1 MSKPFFEVF
10 PNLQLHTDIHDLMG
24 QTEVERVSATKRR
37 DFLRVYLKS
46 TRLIQKADIWTA
58 EQEIKKQLFPDANL
72 TVKIYEKFELSS
84 QYNPEKLMDIYKES
98 ILEEFREYSHIQ
110 YNALKTARIEYPADN
125 EMLITMEDTVLNRS
139 MEGEI
144 LQILEKILV
153 ERCGF
158 SVKLHAAYVEK
169 EVGRFKEE
177 EEAKIRMKVDA
188 IYSRTRGRKEEAV
201 DSTAPAQDTE
211 QENTQ
216 SPEAKKTDNSGKA
229 KSEPAGGVTK
239 SFQSGG
245 RGEFKRGE
253 FKKGEFR
260 KGGSFEK
267 GALKRSDNPD
277 VIYGRD
283 FEEEAMK
290 IEELIGDMGEVTIRG
305 KVLSVDTRDIKNE
318 KTIIIFN
325 MSDFTDTMT
334 IKMFVRTEQVKEV
347 TGDIKPGA
355 FLKVKGICMMDKFD
369 HELAIGSIAG
379 IKKIPD
385 FTNTR
390 MDTSARKRV
399 ELHCHTKM
407 SDMDGVSEAK
417 DIVKRA
423 YKWGHRAIAITD
435 HGVVQSFTDANH
447 VWDDLWKA
455 EKGKRKEA
463 GDENPDKQDFF
474 KIIYGVEAYLVDDLK
489 EIVTN
494 DKGQSLHEDYVVFDI
509 ETTGFSPVNNRII
522 EIGAVKVSG
531 GEIVDRF
538 STFVNPDVPIPFEIE
553 KLTSI
558 RDEDV
563 MDSPQIDVILPQF
576 LQFCEGCIMVAHNAG
591 FDMSFI
597 MENCRRL
604 GYPQEFT
611 YVDTVGISRVLL
623 KNQSKHTL
631 DAVAKTLGISLENHH
646 RAVDDAECTAHI
658 FVKFI
663 KMLEEQDIYNLTEV
677 NALGASSVDA
687 VKKMPSYHA
696 IILAKNDL
704 GRINL
709 YRLVSQSHLTYFNKH
724 PRIPKSLIL
733 KYREGLILGSACEAG
748 ELYRALL
755 DGQSDAQIARLAK
768 FYDYL
773 EIQPCGN
780 NKFMI
785 ASEKIRTVN
794 SIEDIQNINRRI
806 VELGEQFHKPVVA
819 TCDVHFLDPEDEVYR
834 RIIMAGRG
842 FDDADEQAPLFL
854 HTTEEMLEEFSYLGS
869 DKAEEIVITNTNMI
883 ADMIETIAPVRPDK
897 CPPVIPD
904 SDKTLTEIC
913 YNRAHEIY
921 GPDLPQIVEARL
933 EKELNS
939 IIKNGF
945 AVMYII
951 AQKLVWKSV
960 EDGYLVGSRGSVGS
974 SFVATMAGITEVN
987 PLSPHY
993 YCSKCHYVDFDSEE
1007 VKAYAGKAGIDM
1019 PDKVCPVCG
1028 EKLHKDGFDI
1038 PFETFL
1044 GFKGDKEPDIDLN
1057 FSGEYQSRAHSYTEV
1072 IFGKGQTFRAG
1083 TIGTLADKTAYGF
1096 VAHYYEDKGIR
1107 KRRCEIERIV
1117 SGCVGVR
1124 RTTGQHPGGI
1134 IVLPLGEEID
1144 TFTPVQHPAD
1154 DMTTRTVTTHFDY
1167 HSIDHNLLKLDI
1179 LGHDDPTMIRM
1190 LQDLTGLDPV
1200 KDIPLDSK
1208 EVMSLFQNTEALGVT
1223 PEDLGGCKLGALGI
1237 PEFGTD
1243 FAMQMLIDA
1252 KPKYFSDLVRIS
1264 GLSHGTDVWLGN
1276 AKDLILSG
1284 QATIQTAICCRDDIM
1299 IYLIQKGLEEGLSF
1313 TIMESVRKGKG
1324 LKPEWIEEMKAHDV
1338 PQWYIDSCL
1347 KIKYMFP
1354 KAHAAAYVMMAWRVA
1369 YCKVFYPLAYYA
1381 AYFSIRASG
1390 FTYKLMCQGR
1400 DKLEYHLAE
1409 YKSRSD
1415 SLSKKE
1421 QDTLRDMR
1429 IVQEMYARG
1438 FEFMPIDI
1446 YRAKARNFQIID
1458 GKLMPS
1464 LSSIDGLG
1472 EKAADAI
1479 VFAAEDGKFL
1489 SKEDFINRTK
1499 VTKTVCDLMAE
1510 LGILTGLP
1518 ESNQLSLFDMVM

>member
-10 PNLQLHTDIHDLMG
+10 PNLQLNTDIHDLMG

-125 EMLITMEDTVLNRS
+125 EMLITMEDTVLNHS

-169 EVGRFKEE
+169 ETGRFKEE

-494 DKGQSLHEDYVVFDI
+494 DKGQGLHEDYVVFDI

-663 KMLEEQDIYNLTEV
+663 KMLEEQDIHNLTEV

-755 DGQSDAQIARLAK
+755 DGQSDAQIARLVK

-806 VELGEQFHKPVVA
+806 VELGEQFHKPVQ
-819 TCDVHFLDPEDEVYR
+819 L
-834 RIIMAGRG
+834 
-842 FDDADEQAPLFL
+842 
-854 HTTEEMLEEFSYLGS
+854 
-869 DKAEEIVITNTNMI
+869 MI
-883 ADMIETIAPVRPDK
+883 LRTMFW
-897 CPPVIPD
+897 
-904 SDKTLTEIC
+904 
-913 YNRAHEIY
+913 
-921 GPDLPQIVEARL
+921 
-933 EKELNS
+933 
-939 IIKNGF
+939 NG
-945 AVMYII
+945 V
-951 AQKLVWKSV
+951 
-960 EDGYLVGSRGSVGS
+960 GY
-974 SFVATMAGITEVN
+974 
-987 PLSPHY
+987 
-993 YCSKCHYVDFDSEE
+993 
-1007 VKAYAGKAGIDM
+1007 
-1019 PDKVCPVCG
+1019 
-1028 EKLHKDGFDI
+1028 
-1038 PFETFL
+1038 
-1044 GFKGDKEPDIDLN
+1044 
-1057 FSGEYQSRAHSYTEV
+1057 
-1072 IFGKGQTFRAG
+1072 
-1083 TIGTLADKTAYGF
+1083 
-1096 VAHYYEDKGIR
+1096 
-1107 KRRCEIERIV
+1107 
-1117 SGCVGVR
+1117 
-1124 RTTGQHPGGI
+1124 
-1134 IVLPLGEEID
+1134 IVL
-1144 TFTPVQHPAD
+1144 
-1154 DMTTRTVTTHFDY
+1154 
-1167 HSIDHNLLKLDI
+1167 SN
-1179 LGHDDPTMIRM
+1179 
-1190 LQDLTGLDPV
+1190 
-1200 KDIPLDSK
+1200 
-1208 EVMSLFQNTEALGVT
+1208 N
-1223 PEDLGGCKLGALGI
+1223 
-1237 PEFGTD
+1237 
-1243 FAMQMLIDA
+1243 
-1252 KPKYFSDLVRIS
+1252 
-1264 GLSHGTDVWLGN
+1264 
-1276 AKDLILSG
+1276 
-1284 QATIQTAICCRDDIM
+1284 
-1299 IYLIQKGLEEGLSF
+1299 
-1313 TIMESVRKGKG
+1313 RK
-1324 LKPEWIEEMKAHDV
+1324 
-1338 PQWYIDSCL
+1338 
-1347 KIKYMFP
+1347 F
-1354 KAHAAAYVMMAWRVA
+1354 
-1369 YCKVFYPLAYYA
+1369 
-1381 AYFSIRASG
+1381 
-1390 FTYKLMCQGR
+1390 
-1400 DKLEYHLAE
+1400 
-1409 YKSRSD
+1409 
-1415 SLSKKE
+1415 
-1421 QDTLRDMR
+1421 
-1429 IVQEMYARG
+1429 
-1438 FEFMPIDI
+1438 
-1446 YRAKARNFQIID
+1446 ARNFAAQDTTVVNPPTIRYAMISSYLIHSAFIFSIMFSSFLVASTLKRKCPTSISFFIVESRNYKYTQISP
-1458 GKLMPS
+1458 LMQVFGNICVYYFII
-1464 LSSIDGLG
+1464 LFFKHNVSICFTDSPHSCSHR
-1472 EKAADAI
+1472 A
-1479 VFAAEDGKFL
+1479 
-1489 SKEDFINRTK
+1489 
-1499 VTKTVCDLMAE
+1499 
-1510 LGILTGLP
+1510 
-1518 ESNQLSLFDMVM
+1518 

>member
-1 MSKPFFEVF
+1 
-10 PNLQLHTDIHDLMG
+10 MG

-84 QYNPEKLMDIYKES
+84 QYNPENLMDIYKES

-169 EVGRFKEE
+169 EAGRFKEE

-201 DSTAPAQDTE
+201 DSTAPAQNTE

-755 DGQSDAQIARLAK
+755 DGQSDAQIARLVK

-1057 FSGEYQSRAHSYTEV
+1057 FSGEYQSRAHDYTEV

-1083 TIGTLADKTAYGF
+1083 TIGTLADKTAYGYVKNYF
-1096 VAHYYEDKGIR
+1096 EEHGER
-1107 KRRCEIERIV
+1107 KRNCEINRIV
-1117 SGCVGVR
+1117 QGCVGGR
-1124 RTTGQHPGGI
+1124 RTTGQQPVGSG
-1134 IVLPLGEEID
+1134 VLPLGEMIYS
-1144 TFTPVQHPAD
+1144 FTPVQHPAN
-1154 DMTTRTVTTHFDY
+1154 DMTTKTITTHFDY

-1190 LQDLTGLDPV
+1190 LEDLTGLSARDV
-1200 KDIPLDSK
+1200 PLDSK
-1208 EVMSLFQNTEALGVT
+1208 EVMSLFAGTEALGIN
-1223 PEDLGGCKLGALGI
+1223 PENIGGCKLGCLGV

-1243 FAMQMLIDA
+1243 FAMQMLIDT
-1252 KPKYFSDLVRIS
+1252 KPKYFSDLVRIA
-1264 GLSHGTDVWLGN
+1264 GLSLGTDVWLGN
-1276 AKDLILSG
+1276 AKDLIENKTCTISEVIGTRDSIMTYLLYKG
-1284 QATIQTAICCRDDIM
+1284 VEPKQAFQ
-1299 IYLIQKGLEEGLSF
+1299 
-1313 TIMESVRKGKG
+1313 IMEDTRKGKAPKTFTPERIQM
-1324 LKPEWIEEMKAHDV
+1324 LKDHNV

-1354 KAHAAAYVMMAWRVA
+1354 
-1369 YCKVFYPLAYYA
+1369 
-1381 AYFSIRASG
+1381 
-1390 FTYKLMCQGR
+1390 
-1400 DKLEYHLAE
+1400 
-1409 YKSRSD
+1409 
-1415 SLSKKE
+1415 
-1421 QDTLRDMR
+1421 
-1429 IVQEMYARG
+1429 
-1438 FEFMPIDI
+1438 
-1446 YRAKARNFQIID
+1446 
-1458 GKLMPS
+1458 
-1464 LSSIDGLG
+1464 
-1472 EKAADAI
+1472 
-1479 VFAAEDGKFL
+1479 
-1489 SKEDFINRTK
+1489 
-1499 VTKTVCDLMAE
+1499 
-1510 LGILTGLP
+1510 
-1518 ESNQLSLFDMVM
+1518 